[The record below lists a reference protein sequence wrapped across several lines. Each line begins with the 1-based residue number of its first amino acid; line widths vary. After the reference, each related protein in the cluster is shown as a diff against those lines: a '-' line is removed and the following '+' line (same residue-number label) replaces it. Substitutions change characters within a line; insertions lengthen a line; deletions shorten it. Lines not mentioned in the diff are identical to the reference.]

1 MTQDRIMLSPRL
13 QAVASLIPPTELLV
27 DVGSDHG
34 KLGAYCLRERICNRL
49 IATDI
54 HAAPAERTGQFL
66 RLCGLEECSEVVCT
80 DGLSGISVPDRSTIV
95 IAGMGGLE
103 IRKILQNFFEVSPAA
118 RVSLVLQPQRSFYEL
133 REFLSQKGI
142 PIEEEKIACER
153 DRYYVVIRTK
163 EPDKA
168 YTLSKEELYLGP
180 ALLRRKPELFP
191 EYMAHQFQLMKKQAL
206 GNPDC
211 AEILNKWEE
220 LL

>member
-13 QAVASLIPPTELLV
+13 QAVASLIPPSDLLI

-34 KLGAYCLRERICNRL
+34 KLGAYCLREGICNRL

-54 HAAPAERTGQFL
+54 HAAPAERTGQCL
-66 RLCGLEECSEVVCT
+66 RLCGFEACSQVVCT
-80 DGLSGISVPDRSTIV
+80 DGLSGIQVPDGATIV

-103 IRKILQNFFEVSPAA
+103 IRKILQNFFSGSPDAQ
-118 RVSLVLQPQRSFYEL
+118 VTLVLQPQRSLCEL
-133 REFLSQKGI
+133 RSFLSEEGLA
-142 PIEEEKIACER
+142 IEDERIAYER

-163 EPDKA
+163 EHGEA

-180 ALLRRKPELFP
+180 ALLRKKPEFYP
-191 EYMAHQFQLMKKQAL
+191 EYMAHHYQLMKKQAL
-206 GNPDC
+206 GNTDC

-220 LL
+220 LV